1 MDLPFIE
8 FWYQHLEHDYER
20 WLDNEWEKLQHK
32 KSKQSNEK
40 RTTTKFKTTTKTNR
54 TKKLSV

>member
-8 FWYQHLEHDYER
+8 FWYQHLESDYER

-32 KSKQSNEK
+32 KSKQSN
-40 RTTTKFKTTTKTNR
+40 
-54 TKKLSV
+54 